1 MTTKTDASNVQK
13 IVEAQKLIKD
23 LIATNYKPASVS
35 TATASFPTFVETL
48 GKRDYQSTSSNL
60 SPEQV
65 VSGVTPAKQVKPNL
79 IVRLGD
85 VSSSGE
91 ALHLVDLDTTEKII
105 INTSTSTS
113 TPQQIIEAAAA
124 TPVIQEMPASTMKI
138 PQSSQQSYAYT
149 DLSHRP
155 THEKQ
160 DTENHQIVLTEEELA
175 EMPVKDLNA
184 LLRGLPESE
193 ILKLKQKRR
202 TIKNRGYAQT
212 SRTKRTTQKTVLEIE
227 KTCLEKELGTLVREN
242 EVLRKERDEARIK
255 LEAFERFAGMS
266 GIVIPPNE
274 INKIIKTEVQP
285 QNSGSVSTLALDT
298 IVKDKYNSN
307 SSNTMVNLT
316 NGTQTTIMAAKIT
329 SPSSVN
335 ISLTNNNV
343 TSVPAASS
351 FSSAMVNLAS
361 EPKKN
366 NPERTT

>member
-35 TATASFPTFVETL
+35 TTTANFPTFVAAL
-48 GKRDYQSTSSNL
+48 GKRDYQSTSSSLN
-60 SPEQV
+60 PEQV
-65 VSGVTPAKQVKPNL
+65 IGGVAPAKQVKPNL

-85 VSSSGE
+85 ASSSGE

-105 INTSTSTS
+105 INTSTSTA
-113 TPQQIIEAAAA
+113 TQQITEAAA

-149 DLSHRP
+149 DLNHRP

-160 DTENHQIVLTEEELA
+160 DAENHQIVLTEEELA

-274 INKIIKTEVQP
+274 ISKIIKTEVQP
-285 QNSGSVSTLALDT
+285 QNSGPVSTLALDT
-298 IVKDKYNSN
+298 IVKDRYISN

-316 NGTQTTIMAAKIT
+316 NGTQTATMDAKVT
-329 SPSSVN
+329 SLSVDN
-335 ISLTNNNV
+335 SITNNNV
-343 TSVPAASS
+343 TNVPANS
-351 FSSAMVNLAS
+351 FSTMVNNLAS

>member
-23 LIATNYKPASVS
+23 LIATNYKPASVTT
-35 TATASFPTFVETL
+35 TAASFPTFVATL
-48 GKRDYQSTSSNL
+48 GKRDYQSTSSDLN
-60 SPEQV
+60 SEQV
-65 VSGVTPAKQVKPNL
+65 VSGVTPAKQIKPNL

-85 VSSSGE
+85 ASSSGE

-105 INTSTSTS
+105 INTSASTAA
-113 TPQQIIEAAAA
+113 QQITEAAA

-155 THEKQ
+155 SHEKQ
-160 DTENHQIVLTEEELA
+160 DAENHQIVLTEEELA

-227 KTCLEKELGTLVREN
+227 KTCLEKELGSLVREN

-285 QNSGSVSTLALDT
+285 QNSGPVSTLALDT
-298 IVKDKYNSN
+298 IVKDKYISN

-316 NGTQTTIMAAKIT
+316 NGTQTTIMAAKVT
-329 SPSSVN
+329 SPSADNS
-335 ISLTNNNV
+335 ITNNNI
-343 TSVPAASS
+343 TSVSANS
-351 FSSAMVNLAS
+351 FSAMINLAN

-366 NPERTT
+366 NTERTT

>member
-1 MTTKTDASNVQK
+1 MTTKTNASNVQK

-35 TATASFPTFVETL
+35 TTTANFPTFVAAL
-48 GKRDYQSTSSNL
+48 GKRDYQPTSSSLN
-60 SPEQV
+60 PEQV
-65 VSGVTPAKQVKPNL
+65 VGGVTPAKQVKPNL

-85 VSSSGE
+85 ASSSGE

-105 INTSTSTS
+105 INTSTSTA
-113 TPQQIIEAAAA
+113 TQQITEAAA

-149 DLSHRP
+149 DLNHRP

-227 KTCLEKELGTLVREN
+227 KTCLEKELSTLVREN

-285 QNSGSVSTLALDT
+285 QNSGPVSTLALDT
-298 IVKDKYNSN
+298 IVKDRYISN

-316 NGTQTTIMAAKIT
+316 NGTQTAMDAKVT
-329 SPSSVN
+329 SLSVDN
-335 ISLTNNNV
+335 SITNNNV
-343 TSVPAASS
+343 TNVPANS
-351 FSSAMVNLAS
+351 FSTMVNLAS